1 MKKQT
6 GRILILC
13 TVILLCMCAFV
24 GCGYLYLELDSRLR
38 TQSADTRPSAVPYST
53 VPESAVIRFFLSEHT
68 HMLLQLDFK
77 GGRLSAELSP
87 EPNAPADY
95 TLQPDSGALAGFI
108 DRLGGVELTQEGR
121 VLRYTGSQAVKL
133 AAENAV
139 ETADILQAVFDKI
152 AGQGVTRAQLTYLLE
167 NSQTDL
173 TVPICFSW
181 PEWLR
186 QLCANAEIIE

>member
-1 MKKQT
+1 M
-6 GRILILC
+6 
-13 TVILLCMCAFV
+13 
-24 GCGYLYLELDSRLR
+24 
-38 TQSADTRPSAVPYST
+38 
-53 VPESAVIRFFLSEHT
+53 
-68 HMLLQLDFK
+68 
-77 GGRLSAELSP
+77 
-87 EPNAPADY
+87 
-95 TLQPDSGALAGFI
+95 
-108 DRLGGVELTQEGR
+108 ELTQDGR